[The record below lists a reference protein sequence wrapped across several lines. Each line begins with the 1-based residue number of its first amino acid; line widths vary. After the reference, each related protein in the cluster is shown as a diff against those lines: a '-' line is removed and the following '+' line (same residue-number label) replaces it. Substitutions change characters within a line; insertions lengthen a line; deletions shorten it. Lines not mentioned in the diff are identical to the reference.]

1 MAATSRLTILN
12 AVVAVMLVRFGAI
25 QAAAADDSAAAFNT
39 PRVVTVQ
46 GYRDD
51 AMEPFLSRDGRL
63 LFFNN
68 LNSPS
73 VNTDIH
79 YAVRLDPLTFEYK
92 GRVAGVNTLALEGVP
107 SVAQNGDFYFISPRD
122 YDKTRSTILAGR
134 FRDGQVTDI
143 GHVKGDLSRNKS
155 LWFNMDIE
163 VSADGETLYS
173 TDNHKSLFSSEPD
186 VSNLFV
192 AHKTPAGTF
201 VRDRHSDD
209 IMKNIN
215 EAGALQYA
223 AGISADELTLYFT
236 RALPRTQDIG
246 IYVATRPSK
255 AAVFGQPR
263 RIDAIRGFVEAP
275 TVTPDNCA
283 IYFHK
288 KVDGHF
294 RIFLAEKKVCRG
306 SQ

>member
-12 AVVAVMLVRFGAI
+12 PVVVVLWVRFGAI
-25 QAAAADDSAAAFNT
+25 QATAADDSSAAFNT
-39 PRVVTVQ
+39 PRIVTVQ
-46 GYRDD
+46 GYRED
-51 AMEPFLSRDGRL
+51 AMEPFLSRDGTL

-79 YAVRLDPLTFEYK
+79 YAVKLDPLTFEYK
-92 GRVAGVNTLALEGVP
+92 GRVAGMNTLALEGVP

-122 YDKTRSTILAGR
+122 YDKTRSTIFAGR

-143 GHVKGDLSRNKS
+143 GHVKGDVSRNKS
-155 LWFNMDIE
+155 LWFNMDVEI
-163 VSADGETLYS
+163 SADDQTLYS
-173 TDNHKSLFSSEPD
+173 TDNHKSLFGSEPD

-192 AHKTPAGTF
+192 AHKTQAGTF

-215 EAGALQYA
+215 EVGALQYA
-223 AGISADELTLYFT
+223 AGVSADELTLYFT
-236 RALPRTQDIG
+236 RARPRTQDIG

-255 AAVFGQPR
+255 GAVFG
-263 RIDAIRGFVEAP
+263 
-275 TVTPDNCA
+275 
-283 IYFHK
+283 
-288 KVDGHF
+288 
-294 RIFLAEKKVCRG
+294 
-306 SQ
+306 

>member
-1 MAATSRLTILN
+1 MATTSRLTILN
-12 AVVAVMLVRFGAI
+12 PVVVVLWVRFGAM
-25 QAAAADDSAAAFNT
+25 QAIAADDSNAIFDT
-39 PRVVTVQ
+39 PRIVTIQ

-51 AMEPFLSRDGRL
+51 AMEPFLSRDGVL

-107 SVAQNGDFYFISPRD
+107 SVAKNGDFYFISPRD
-122 YDKTRSTILAGR
+122 YDKTRSTIFTGQ
-134 FRDGQVTDI
+134 FREGQVTDI

-155 LWFNMDIE
+155 LWFNMDAEI
-163 VSADGETLYS
+163 SADGETLYS
-173 TDNHKSLFSSEPD
+173 TDNHKSLFGSEPD

-201 VRDRHSDD
+201 MRDQRSDD

-236 RALPRTQDIG
+236 RAHPRTQDIG

-255 AAVFGQPR
+255 GVVFGQPC

-288 KVDGHF
+288 KVDGRF
-294 RIFLAEKKVCRG
+294 RIFLAQKTVCRG